1 MLKPADNERITRVGP
16 GTPMGNLQ
24 RRYWI
29 PCALS
34 EELPENDGAP
44 IRVRLLGEDLVAFRD
59 TDGKVGLVD
68 AYCPHRRAP
77 LFFGR
82 NEECGIRCVYH
93 GWKFDRDGRC
103 VDMPSEPPDSMFATK
118 VTIASYP
125 TWEGGGL
132 VWTYMGPREHQPP
145 VPDYE
150 YTRAPATHRHVSK
163 TYEECNWLQALEGG
177 LDTSHSSFAHNN
189 EMHDKSH
196 LRSQDTAPRLE
207 VYRTD
212 YGYTYAGIRTLPAG
226 SYVRAY
232 HYVMPAQ
239 QMRGRVTSRKGTHL
253 DEHPTINGHIWVPID
268 DATCWVYNWMYSY
281 DPAQPLDEAYAVKL
295 ETGYGRGPD
304 DLIPGTFQLKRN
316 LRNDYLIDRQVQKTK
331 TFTGIEGVNTQDMAL
346 QEGMGPI
353 VDRSREHLGTSDRAI
368 IVMRQLL
375 LEAMNDLDTGRPIR
389 GADPATYSRVRAVD
403 LVVPKPAASTLDW
416 RDALKDELVAK
427 F

>member
-1 MLKPADNERITRVGP
+1 MLKPADNERIARVGR
-16 GTPMGNLQ
+16 GTPMGDLQ

-34 EELPENDGAP
+34 RELPEPDGAP

-59 TDGKVGLVD
+59 SDGQVGLVD
-68 AYCPHRRAP
+68 AFCPHRRAP

-82 NEECGIRCVYH
+82 NEHHGLRCAYH

-103 VDMPSEPPDSMFATK
+103 VDMPSEPPGSMFASK
-118 VTIASYP
+118 VTITTYP

-132 VWTYMGPREHQPP
+132 VWTYMGPPEHRPP
-145 VPDYE
+145 VPEYE
-150 YTRAPATHRHVSK
+150 FTRAPQTHRYVSK
-163 TYEECNWLQALEGG
+163 TFEECNWLQALEGG

-189 EMHDKSH
+189 DIHDAAH

-212 YGYTYAGIRTLPAG
+212 YGYTYAGIRTLG
-226 SYVRAY
+226 DKSYVRAY

-239 QMRGRVTSRKGTHL
+239 QMRGRVTSRKAGHVE
-253 DEHPTINGHIWVPID
+253 EHPTINGHLWVPID
-268 DATCWVYNWMYSY
+268 DTTCWVYNWMYSY
-281 DPAQPLDEAYAVKL
+281 TPELPLSEEYAVAL
-295 ETGYGRGPD
+295 ETQYGRGPD
-304 DLIPGTFQLKRN
+304 DLIPGTFKLKRN

-331 TFTGIEGVNTQDMAL
+331 SFTGIEGVNTQDMAL

-353 VDRSREHLGTSDRAI
+353 VDRSQEHLGTSDRAI

-375 LEAMNDLDTGRPIR
+375 MEAMSDLEAGAPVR
-389 GADPATYSRVRAVD
+389 GVDPATYSRVRAVD
-403 LVVPKPAASTLDW
+403 LIIPPVLDW
-416 RDALKDELVAK
+416 REALKDELVAK